1 MWFKLENYTNSRYV
15 CILPPNFS
23 ESPLDSS
30 DPFGGDKLEVEGVFS
45 EIFGAGEAF
54 DLRLGESIED
64 FSDELW
70 SFKLGDFLKGASFLR
85 PAAPL
90 DLPPP
95 RGGSGPYDKWVLFR
109 GTLKPWYNKR

>member
-1 MWFKLENYTNSRYV
+1 M

-23 ESPLDSS
+23 ESPLGSS
-30 DPFGGDKLEVEGVFS
+30 DPFGGDKLELEGVFS
-45 EIFGAGEAF
+45 EIIGAGEAF

-95 RGGSGPYDKWVLFR
+95 RGGSGPYNKWV
-109 GTLKPWYNKR
+109 